1 MRRIATVALAL
12 ALAGCSMDSTGPNGS
27 VEGTYSLTRIG
38 GQTLPYTF
46 SNGITLM
53 SEDLTLYS
61 DGTYQDVSRYANG
74 QQGTDQ
80 GFYTESNGALVFQS
94 NMDTRLTYQGSVS
107 GNVLTDFVAGFTQ
120 TYQKR

>member
-1 MRRIATVALAL
+1 MRRIVTVALAMT
-12 ALAGCSMDSTGPNGS
+12 LAGCSMDSTGPNGS
-27 VEGTYSLTRIG
+27 VDGTYSLTRIG

-46 SNGITLM
+46 SNGTTLV
-53 SEDLTLYS
+53 SEDLTLYT

-80 GFYTESNGALVFQS
+80 GYYTESNGALSFQS
-94 NMDTRLTYQGSVS
+94 NTSNLVYQGSVS
-107 GNVLTDFVAGFTQ
+107 GNVLTDFVAGYTQ